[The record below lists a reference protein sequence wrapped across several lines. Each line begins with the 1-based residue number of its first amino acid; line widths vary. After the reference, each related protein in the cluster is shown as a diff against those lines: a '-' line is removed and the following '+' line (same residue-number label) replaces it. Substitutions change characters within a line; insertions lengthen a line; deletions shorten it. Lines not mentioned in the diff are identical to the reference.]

1 MSYAGPKGSRPP
13 QKRPRPS
20 SAANRA
26 TAEADWRHLAIF
38 GAGLALGITLGASA
52 ALLTAPQTGSEAR
65 TRLMSMAARKRR
77 ALTRRG
83 RDAFADIGDELRDL
97 TTAIRRR
104 KLARQRTRN
113 VNAEAEAPV

>member
-1 MSYAGPKGSRPP
+1 MSYAGPKGSRPAA
-13 QKRPRPS
+13 KRTRP
-20 SAANRA
+20 AAA
-26 TAEADWRHLAIF
+26 ASTVDAEGDWRHLAIF

-65 TRLMSMAARKRR
+65 TRLMSIAARKRR

-83 RDAFADIGDELRDL
+83 RDTFADIGDELRDL

-104 KLARQRTRN
+104 KAARQRSRSL
-113 VNAEAEAPV
+113 NAEAEASV